1 MTGTNDR
8 VYQYVLAALLLLLTG
23 YVSYSQGAAQS
34 DTKIQTAIN
43 IHEAS
48 ESKIF
53 QMMNDRLARIEAKL
67 DRHMD
72 RNKGD

>member
-1 MTGTNDR
+1 MAGANDKI
-8 VYQYVLAALLLLLTG
+8 YQYILAALLLLLTG
-23 YVSYSQGAAQS
+23 YVSYSQGASQAE
-34 DTKIQTAIN
+34 TKVQTAIN
-43 IHEAS
+43 IHEAAD
-48 ESKIF
+48 SKIF